1 MSKLNICII
10 IICFLLFIIVYLLCN
25 NKLDNIVN
33 FNKLD
38 NIVNFNEKKLYGG
51 VEENNINNI
60 NNINNEIKNEQARI
74 DAISN
79 ELESMKVNKTDIKE
93 KKENNFGKIIK
104 RPGKDD
110 IELNQ
115 QENNTFIM
123 RLMDE
128 EKNNK
133 KTNNNKRVIL
143 DDIENTNMIAKEN
156 EGTDDDEIDGEID
169 DEIDG
174 EIDEEELKN
183 TPVKAWDDMCKKDV
197 IKEKKKTQFDDLK
210 LNLNNS
216 SYLEPFNE
224 DDFSEFGKFNC

>member
-1 MSKLNICII
+1 MSKLNMCII

-25 NKLDNIVN
+25 NKLNTIVN
-33 FNKLD
+33 FNK
-38 NIVNFNEKKLYGG
+38 KKLYGG
-51 VEENNINNI
+51 VEGTNI
-60 NNINNEIKNEQARI
+60 NNINNEIKNEQAKI

-79 ELESMKVNKTDIKE
+79 ELDSMKVNNINMKDKNA
-93 KKENNFGKIIK
+93 NNFGNILI
-104 RPGKDD
+104 RPDKDD
-110 IELNQ
+110 VELNQ

-143 DDIENTNMIAKEN
+143 DDIENTNMIGDEISDTEN
-156 EGTDDDEIDGEID
+156 DEIDEEGEIDGE
-169 DEIDG
+169 G
-174 EIDEEELKN
+174 EIDEEDSEN
-183 TPVKAWDDMCKKDV
+183 MPVKPWENMCKKNV

>member
-25 NKLDNIVN
+25 NKLNNIVN
-33 FNKLD
+33 FNK
-38 NIVNFNEKKLYGG
+38 KKVYGG
-51 VEENNINNI
+51 VEGNNI
-60 NNINNEIKNEQARI
+60 NNINNEIKNEQAKI

-79 ELESMKVNKTDIKE
+79 ELESMKVNNINIEE
-93 KKENNFGKIIK
+93 KNVNNFGNIIR

-133 KTNNNKRVIL
+133 KTNNNNRVIL
-143 DDIENTNMIAKEN
+143 DDIENTNMIGE
-156 EGTDDDEIDGEID
+156 DEIDEID
-169 DEIDG
+169 DEIEQED
-174 EIDEEELKN
+174 EIDEEDSKN
-183 TPVKAWDDMCKKDV
+183 IPVKPWENMCKNDD
-197 IKEKKKTQFDDLK
+197 IKKKKKSKFDDLK
-210 LNLNNS
+210 LNLNS
-216 SYLEPFNE
+216 SNYLEPFNE